1 MLRLGWL
8 PRLDTLFVEIGAT
21 PLEFVLHALSVAPIL
36 IFLLGLL
43 SKLEVVDGF
52 VFTLGL
58 PHR

>member
-36 IFLLGLL
+36 IFCLAFCLNL
-43 SKLEVVDGF
+43 K
-52 VFTLGL
+52 
-58 PHR
+58 